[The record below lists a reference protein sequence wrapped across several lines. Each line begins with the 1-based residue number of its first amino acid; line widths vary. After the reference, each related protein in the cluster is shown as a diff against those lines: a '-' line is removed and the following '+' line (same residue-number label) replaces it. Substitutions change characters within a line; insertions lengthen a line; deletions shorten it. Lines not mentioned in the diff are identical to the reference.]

1 VIEDGSGNK
10 IISFGGGG
18 GGAGSNAS
26 VGANGAV
33 APTSATEI
41 GFVNPLGNLAAVSAS
56 NPLPVAIAAENVT
69 LTVSAATNL
78 VTSDSGVAIT
88 GANLPSGGAGVTGWL
103 SAIWSKLTGTLTVS
117 GSVAVTNLPA
127 TQPVSATA
135 LPLPA
140 GAATA
145 VNQPTLNAD
154 GGALAHVTNFPST
167 QSVSWS
173 SQSVALS
180 GTLPAFAS
188 TPTFNLGALNGAA
201 TDAHLTNVQSAPGAA
216 QTTAITVQGN
226 PSAIAIPVSLASLPA
241 LPAGSNAIGSVSV
254 SALPG
259 LAAGANL
266 IGAVNLDIGG
276 ATISQSNPVPTTET
290 YSNIATGQVTVASTA
305 TQIVAARAG
314 RKEVTIVNN
323 ATTVVYLGGS
333 SVTSTTGLMLA
344 GATGEGITI
353 SGGAAIY
360 GIVAT
365 GSESVSFLE
374 VY

>member
-1 VIEDGSGNK
+1 
-10 IISFGGGG
+10 
-18 GGAGSNAS
+18 
-26 VGANGAV
+26 
-33 APTSATEI
+33 
-41 GFVNPLGNLAAVSAS
+41 
-56 NPLPVAIAAENVT
+56 
-69 LTVSAATNL
+69 
-78 VTSDSGVAIT
+78 
-88 GANLPSGGAGVTGWL
+88 
-103 SAIWSKLTGTLTVS
+103 
-117 GSVAVTNLPA
+117 
-127 TQPVSATA
+127 
-135 LPLPA
+135 
-140 GAATA
+140 
-145 VNQPTLNAD
+145 LNAD

-188 TPTFNLGALNGAA
+188 TPTFNIGALNGAA

-226 PSAIAIPVSLASLPA
+226 PSGIALPVSLASLPA

-290 YSNIATGQVTVASTA
+290 YSSIATGQVTVASTA